1 MKKLI
6 IYCLAFIWL
15 GACTKDSDMDKNAL
29 GIDSDSFFVLN
40 EGGFGNGN
48 ASLCLMDARLSS
60 QCNVYMDQTGMPL
73 GDVLQSGAIENDD
86 LYLVVN
92 GSGRVVKMSL
102 PEMEELGILE
112 GLSSPRYFKK
122 VSESKGYV
130 SDLFA
135 RAIHIIDIDNMT
147 KTGSLPFPGWSEEM
161 EYADGELWVSNPE
174 LFAGPR
180 REYVYVVS
188 VGTDRIIDSVRIGR
202 DPVALGLDS
211 DSDLWAIAKGNPSD
225 DDPARLVRIDRAS
238 RTVVD
243 SMELQSAFSAK
254 LAVDRSSNTLAFF
267 LDKIYV
273 MDIGTGTLSDFSFGD
288 LGLASPYGIEF
299 DPRHAGSLWIS
310 DAGDFS
316 SNGKIV
322 RIDFRTGDVLEER
335 ETGINPNGLL
345 FVEQ

>member
-1 MKKLI
+1 MKKLF

-29 GIDSDSFFVLN
+29 GIDSDSYFVLN

-48 ASLCLMDARLSS
+48 ASLCLMDARLTT
-60 QCNVYMDQTGMPL
+60 QCDVYAEQTGMPL
-73 GDVLQSGAIENDD
+73 GDVLQSGAIEDD
-86 LYLVVN
+86 ALYLVVN

-102 PEMEELGILE
+102 PEMEELGVLE

-122 VSESKGYV
+122 VSDSKGYV

-135 RAIHIIDIDNMT
+135 RAIHIVDIDNMT

-161 EYADGELWVSNPE
+161 EYVDDELWVSNPE
-174 LFAGPR
+174 LFGGSR
-180 REYVYVVS
+180 REFVYVVS
-188 VGTDRIIDSVRIGR
+188 VGADRIVDSVRIGR
-202 DPVALGLDS
+202 DPVALGLDGN
-211 DSDLWAIAKGNPSD
+211 DDLWAIAKGNPTD
-225 DDPARLVRIDRAS
+225 ADPARLVRIDRAARS
-238 RTVVD
+238 VVD
-243 SMELQSAFSAK
+243 SFELTSAYSTK

-273 MDIGTGTLSDFSFGD
+273 LDVETRAMSDFAFGD
-288 LGLASPYGIEF
+288 VGVTSPYGIEF

-322 RIDFRTGDVLEER
+322 RIDIRTGDVLEER
-335 ETGINPNGLL
+335 EAGINPNGLL